1 MSLGEIY
8 LGRGSGYQQVP
19 DKRKPAGFCLQ
30 HLFLSITGA
39 GVLNK
44 TYDVS
49 FTRFASI
56 LRSKCGE
63 EII

>member
-8 LGRGSGYQQVP
+8 VGMGSGYHQVP
-19 DKRKPAGFCLQ
+19 DKCKPTGFCLQ

-44 TYDVS
+44 TYDVL

-56 LRSKCGE
+56 FRSKCGE

>member
-1 MSLGEIY
+1 MSLGVMY
-8 LGRGSGYQQVP
+8 VGMGSGYQQLP
-19 DKRKPAGFCLQ
+19 DKRKSTGFCLQ
-30 HLFLSITGA
+30 HLFLSNTEA

-44 TYDVS
+44 NYDVS

-63 EII
+63 DII